1 MLPRAA
7 ASKDVLRS
15 SAMTLHGKVVL
26 ITGASSGI
34 GAALAREL
42 EQRGAH
48 LVLTARRLN
57 RLEELAA
64 ELRTQGTRVLCVA
77 ADVTRDGDQE
87 EAVARA
93 LAEFGSLDV
102 AIANAGFGITGP
114 MAKLTLPDVRRQ
126 LETNLFGVLRTFY
139 ATHAALV
146 HSRGV
151 LCLIG
156 SVSGFL
162 SVPGTVPYSISKF
175 GVRALAEG
183 LRAEL
188 QRDGVGVVH
197 IAPGFIASEI
207 RRIDDQGKLHPNAR
221 DPIPTWL
228 QMPAKE
234 AACQIANAIESRR
247 GRVVITWHGKF
258 AAALGQHF
266 HGLVDAILRLSQARW
281 RRKP

>member
-1 MLPRAA
+1 M
-7 ASKDVLRS
+7 S
-15 SAMTLHGKVVL
+15 LHGKVVL

-42 EQRGAH
+42 AQRGAH
-48 LVLTARRLN
+48 LVLTARRLD

-64 ELRTQGTRVLCVA
+64 ELRIHGARVVCVA
-77 ADVTRDGDQE
+77 ADVTKDGDQE

-93 LAEFGSLDV
+93 LAELGGLDV
-102 AIANAGFGITGP
+102 AVANAGFGITGP

-139 ATHAALV
+139 AAHAALV
-146 HSRGV
+146 ARRGV
-151 LCLIG
+151 LAIIG
-156 SVSGFL
+156 SVSGFV
-162 SVPGTVPYSISKF
+162 SVPGTVAYSISKF

-188 QRDGVGVVH
+188 HRDGVGVVH
-197 IAPGFIASEI
+197 IAPGFIESDI
-207 RRIDDQGKLHPNAR
+207 RRVDDQGTLHPNAR

-234 AACQIANAIESRR
+234 AAQKISDAIESRS
-247 GRVVITWHGKF
+247 GRVVLTWHGKF
-258 AAALGQHF
+258 AAALSQHA
-266 HGLVDAILRLSQARW
+266 HALVDLILRLSQRR
-281 RRKP
+281 RRKEP